1 MDFKTLNK
9 SNKFT
14 YTMPKEAEFKNLKEL
29 NPAYTYILVTA
40 HMNTK
45 GKFGTYPIGG
55 VVCENTG
62 EVNWVSFPS
71 HLNDIFNAII
81 SNEDFV
87 AGVNDDKCKFK
98 VKSFHS
104 NKYNRTGYG
113 IEFL

>member
-9 SNKFT
+9 SNQFH
-14 YTMPKEAEFKNLKEL
+14 YTMPEGAEFKNLKEL
-29 NPAYTYILVTA
+29 DPNHVYILVTV
-40 HMNTK
+40 HMNPK
-45 GKFGTYPIGG
+45 GKFGTYAIGG

-71 HLNDIFNAII
+71 HLN
-81 SNEDFV
+81 EDFV
-87 AGVNDDKCKFK
+87 AGVNDDKCRFR

-104 NKYNRTGYG
+104 KKYNRTGFG